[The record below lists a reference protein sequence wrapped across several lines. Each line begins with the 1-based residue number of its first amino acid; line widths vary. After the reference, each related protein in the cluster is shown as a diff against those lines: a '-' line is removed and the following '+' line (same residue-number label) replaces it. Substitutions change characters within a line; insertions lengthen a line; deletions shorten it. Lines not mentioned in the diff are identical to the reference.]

1 MKKLALVLALVL
13 MVSSLTV
20 AYADWTPDKPI
31 TILNY
36 VKAGGGMDVT
46 TRKFQEIASKYTDA
60 TIIVDNKPGAGGII
74 AADYILEQEADGYLI
89 FGTTV
94 SYVDSILAAEE
105 DVDRYIWGFEWI
117 ANIVGDPYCI
127 MVEKSNEI
135 DTVEELLADAKVNKQ
150 NWMGPS
156 TGGAK
161 HLVALQY
168 WSVLGMEGNFIPYES
183 GPDALLAVIGG
194 QGVATVGNPSDV
206 NGRDLRH
213 IVIGAPERLAA
224 YPDVPTWSELG
235 YPELDKIAMWRG
247 FAVKKGTPAEAI
259 AWWQDLCEK
268 VANDPEWIEY
278 NTNKSYIVQNI
289 GTEEFTAQVQQ
300 DMVDHLAI
308 LKQAE
313 MVSEEYTID

>member
-105 DVDRYIWGFEWI
+105 DVSVPGPGSSSHQPGKLCPGRL
-117 ANIVGDPYCI
+117 DP
-127 MVEKSNEI
+127 
-135 DTVEELLADAKVNKQ
+135 
-150 NWMGPS
+150 
-156 TGGAK
+156 
-161 HLVALQY
+161 
-168 WSVLGMEGNFIPYES
+168 
-183 GPDALLAVIGG
+183 
-194 QGVATVGNPSDV
+194 
-206 NGRDLRH
+206 
-213 IVIGAPERLAA
+213 
-224 YPDVPTWSELG
+224 
-235 YPELDKIAMWRG
+235 
-247 FAVKKGTPAEAI
+247 
-259 AWWQDLCEK
+259 
-268 VANDPEWIEY
+268 
-278 NTNKSYIVQNI
+278 
-289 GTEEFTAQVQQ
+289 
-300 DMVDHLAI
+300 
-308 LKQAE
+308 
-313 MVSEEYTID
+313 